1 MRILHVLGRLNRGGV
16 EAWLVQML
24 GHVDRSRYEMD
35 FVVHTTEPSAYDE
48 EVKNLDAK
56 IIPCV
61 RTSHPLEYAKN
72 FKKILNKY
80 GPYDCVHAHVHHYS
94 GYILLLARLH
104 GVPIRIA
111 QSHTGDPQYGA
122 GLGRKAYLASMR
134 QLIALNATAGITVSH
149 IAGDALYPK
158 WKRDRRWRLLPYG
171 IDLERFSEPPERE
184 VMRRQ
189 LGIPP
194 GAKVVGHVGRF
205 VDVKNHAK
213 IVAIARELCATDAN
227 VHFLLLGD
235 GPLRPQVETEIAAA
249 GLTQRF
255 TLTGNRPDVPQ
266 VLQSAMD
273 AFVFPSRYEGLPIA
287 LMEAQLAGLSCVA
300 SDTVTPESALNPE
313 MVQWIS
319 LSAPTSAWADY
330 LRKVLSAKEKPAVSA
345 SVRKRL
351 SIESCVHDLMQLYD
365 SQFAQHATTGKLVLV
380 QRG

>member
-1 MRILHVLGRLNRGGV
+1 
-16 EAWLVQML
+16 
-24 GHVDRSRYEMD
+24 
-35 FVVHTTEPSAYDE
+35 
-48 EVKNLDAK
+48 
-56 IIPCV
+56 V
-61 RTSHPLEYAKN
+61 RTNHPLEYAKN
-72 FKKILNKY
+72 FEKILNKY
-80 GPYDCVHAHVHHYS
+80 GPYDCVHSHVHHYS
-94 GYILLLARLH
+94 GYVLLLARIY

-111 QSHTGDPQYGA
+111 QSHTGDPQAGA
-122 GLGRKAYLASMR
+122 GPARKAYLAAMR
-134 QLIALNATAGITVSH
+134 QLIAWNATGGITVSR

-171 IDLERFSEPPERE
+171 IDTERFSNPPERE
-184 VMRRQ
+184 EMRRQ
-189 LGIPP
+189 LGIP
-194 GAKVVGHVGRF
+194 ANARVVGHVGRF

-213 IVAIARELCATDAN
+213 IIVIAKELCADPS

-235 GPLRPQVETEIAAA
+235 GPLRPQVEAEIAAA

-273 AFVFPSRYEGLPIA
+273 VFVFPSKYEGLPIA

-300 SDTVTPESALNPE
+300 SDAITPESALNPE

-330 LRKVLSAKEKPAVSA
+330 LRKILAAKEKPTVSA
-345 SVRKRL
+345 FARRRL
-351 SIESCVHDLMQLYD
+351 SIESCVRDLTQFYD
-365 SQFAQHATTGKLVLV
+365 SQFVEHTAADKLLLV

>member
-16 EAWLVQML
+16 EAWLVQL
-24 GHVDRSRYEMD
+24 LAHVDRSRYEMD
-35 FVVHTTEPSAYDE
+35 FVVHTTESSAYDE
-48 EVKNLDAK
+48 QVKNLDAK

-61 RTSHPLEYAKN
+61 RTNHPLEYAKN
-72 FKKILNKY
+72 FEKILNKY
-80 GPYDCVHAHVHHYS
+80 GPYDCVHSHVHHYS
-94 GYILLLARLH
+94 GYILLLARIY

-111 QSHTGDPQYGA
+111 QSHTGDPQAGA
-122 GLGRKAYLASMR
+122 GPARKAYLAAMR
-134 QLIALNATAGITVSH
+134 QLIGWNATAGITVSH

-158 WKRDRRWRLLPYG
+158 WKHDRRWRLLPYG
-171 IDLERFSEPPERE
+171 IDTERFSNPPERGE
-184 VMRRQ
+184 MRRQ
-189 LGIPP
+189 LGIPLE
-194 GAKVVGHVGRF
+194 AKVVGHVGRF

-213 IVAIARELCATDAN
+213 IIAIAKELCAADPD

-235 GPLRPQVETEIAAA
+235 GPLRPQVEAEIAAA
-249 GLTQRF
+249 GLTSRF

-273 AFVFPSRYEGLPIA
+273 AFVFPSKYEGLPIA

-300 SDTVTPESALNPE
+300 SDAVTPESALNPE

-319 LSAPTSAWADY
+319 LTAPTPAWTDS
-330 LRKVLSAKEKPAVSA
+330 LRRILAAREKPTVSA

-351 SIESCVHDLMQLYD
+351 SIESCVRDLMQVYD
-365 SQFAQHATTGKLVLV
+365 SQFAEHATAGKLLLV